1 MFAVVVRIGSM
12 PVLNHSDND
21 IISVYGDD
29 RMCNIGNHAEGNLN
43 YWLEWNNLQTETD
56 MEKGADTW
64 TMSAETFENC
74 GNFLILEDYAP
85 LF

>member
-12 PVLNHSDND
+12 PVLNHPDND

-43 YWLEWNNLQTETD
+43 YWLE
-56 MEKGADTW
+56 
-64 TMSAETFENC
+64 
-74 GNFLILEDYAP
+74 
-85 LF
+85 